1 MKSLSQGDIQ
11 SNGAAENAV
20 REAEGTIRT
29 WKMSVDEKLQA
40 AMVNKHVL
48 LPWLV
53 MHPGVIITRYKTVH
67 DGKAAY
73 QRIKNKRPSNKM
85 LPFGETAVWMMLKDN
100 HTKKKLDSIHQFG
113 VFAGIMQ
120 RT

>member
-1 MKSLSQGDIQ
+1 MW
-11 SNGAAENAV
+11 
-20 REAEGTIRT
+20 R
-29 WKMSVDEKLQA
+29 MSVEEKLKA
-40 AMVNKHVL
+40 VTDNKHVL
-48 LPWLV
+48 LPCLV
-53 MHPGVIITRYKTVH
+53 MHARVIIPSRSINTVH

-85 LPFGETAVWMMLKDN
+85 LPFGETAVCMMPKDN
-100 HTKKKLDSIHQFG
+100 YTRKKLDSIHQFG